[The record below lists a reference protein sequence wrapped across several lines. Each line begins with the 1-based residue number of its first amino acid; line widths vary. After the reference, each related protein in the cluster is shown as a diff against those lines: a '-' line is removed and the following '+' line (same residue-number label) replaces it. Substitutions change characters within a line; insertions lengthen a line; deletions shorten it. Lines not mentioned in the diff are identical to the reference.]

1 MGPCG
6 GLSPL
11 GGAHGGER
19 PCGERLTKPHGKQ
32 CYGWIFISFPAAT
45 PGFSTEASKPP
56 KAARPATLCTSRE
69 PGAPRTTGA
78 RPTPRSSLSGAPA
91 WARGGQSFAEKEGKE
106 LVPGPLA
113 SAGSFRTFV
122 RGPLK
127 GRRQPT
133 GRACPTPAAHPLPLP
148 GQASVDGDSAL
159 ARFGLSEEEDQER
172 ASSGTRSTS
181 GRHSPALRGRR
192 LPGRQKKWAEC
203 GGGGVP
209 AGALPR
215 RCHSG
220 RDQKEVTGERGPGT
234 PSQTAAQPCK
244 GPVATV
250 LEQQGRRRGRC

>member
-1 MGPCG
+1 MEGPTVGRGPVGRDSPSLTENNVTG
-6 GLSPL
+6 GFLFHSQLRLPVSPQRLPSLPRLPAPPPCVQAGSPELRGPL
-11 GGAHGGER
+11 G
-19 PCGERLTKPHGKQ
+19 
-32 CYGWIFISFPAAT
+32 
-45 PGFSTEASKPP
+45 
-56 KAARPATLCTSRE
+56 
-69 PGAPRTTGA
+69 
-78 RPTPRSSLSGAPA
+78 
-91 WARGGQSFAEKEGKE
+91 
-106 LVPGPLA
+106 PGPPLA
-113 SAGSFRTFV
+113 APCQALRPGPGEDRAGSFRTFV

-203 GGGGVP
+203 GGGGA

-234 PSQTAAQPCK
+234 PSQTAARPCK